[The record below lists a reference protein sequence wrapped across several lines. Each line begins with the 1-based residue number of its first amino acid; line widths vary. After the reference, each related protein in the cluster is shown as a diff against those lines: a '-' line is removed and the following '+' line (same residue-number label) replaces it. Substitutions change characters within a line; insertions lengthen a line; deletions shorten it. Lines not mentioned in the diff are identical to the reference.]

1 MTMLYLISWASLISS
16 ESIWK
21 KLTRKEQILAEL
33 DRGAGT
39 AKQLADRM
47 GVKLTIVRSTLSGLH
62 KQGLIRDTGKDAG
75 AEGVWEVVK

>member
-1 MTMLYLISWASLISS
+1 MIKEFWQRLTRKRQSN
-16 ESIWK
+16 K

-47 GVKLTIVRSTLSGLH
+47 GLKLTIVRSNLSSLHKSGLI
-62 KQGLIRDTGKDAG
+62 KDSGKDAG
-75 AEGVWEVVK
+75 TEGVWEVVK

>member
-1 MTMLYLISWASLISS
+1 M
-16 ESIWK
+16 
-21 KLTRKEQILAEL
+21 

>member
-1 MTMLYLISWASLISS
+1 MIKEFWQRLTRKRQSN
-16 ESIWK
+16 K

-47 GVKLTIVRSTLSGLH
+47 GLKLTIVRSNLSSLH
-62 KQGLIRDTGKDAG
+62 KSGLIRDTGKDAG
-75 AEGVWEVVK
+75 TEGVWEVVK

>member
-1 MTMLYLISWASLISS
+1 MFKTMWDRLTRKRQSN
-16 ESIWK
+16 K

-47 GVKLTIVRSTLSGLH
+47 GLKLTIVRTNLSALH
-62 KQGLIRDTGKDAG
+62 KQGLIRDTGQDAG
-75 AEGVWEVVK
+75 TEGVWEVVK

>member
-1 MTMLYLISWASLISS
+1 MIKEFWQRLTRKRQSN
-16 ESIWK
+16 K

-75 AEGVWEVVK
+75 PEGVWEVVK

>member
-1 MTMLYLISWASLISS
+1 MIKEFWQRLTRKRQSN
-16 ESIWK
+16 K

-47 GVKLTIVRSTLSGLH
+47 GLKLTIVRSNLSSLHKSGLI
-62 KQGLIRDTGKDAG
+62 KDTGIDAG

>member
-1 MTMLYLISWASLISS
+1 MIKEFWQRLTRKRQSN
-16 ESIWK
+16 K

-47 GVKLTIVRSTLSGLH
+47 GLKLTIVRSNLSSLHKSGLI
-62 KQGLIRDTGKDAG
+62 KDTGKDAG
-75 AEGVWEVVK
+75 TEGVWEVVK

>member
-1 MTMLYLISWASLISS
+1 MFKKMWDRLTR
-16 ESIWK
+16 K
-21 KLTRKEQILAEL
+21 RRTNQKLTRKEQILAEL

>member
-1 MTMLYLISWASLISS
+1 MIKEFWQRLTRKRQSN
-16 ESIWK
+16 K

-47 GVKLTIVRSTLSGLH
+47 GLKLTIVRSNLSALH
-62 KQGLIRDTGKDAG
+62 KSGLIRDTGQDAG
-75 AEGVWEVVK
+75 TEGVWEVVK

>member
-1 MTMLYLISWASLISS
+1 MIKEFWQRLTRKRQIN
-16 ESIWK
+16 K

-47 GVKLTIVRSTLSGLH
+47 GLKLTIVRSNLSSLHKSGLI
-62 KQGLIRDTGKDAG
+62 KDSGKDAG
-75 AEGVWEVVK
+75 TEGVWEVVK

>member
-1 MTMLYLISWASLISS
+1 MIKEFWQRLTRKRQSN
-16 ESIWK
+16 K

-47 GVKLTIVRSTLSGLH
+47 GLKLTIVRSNLSSLHKSGLI
-62 KQGLIRDTGKDAG
+62 KDTGIDAG
-75 AEGVWEVVK
+75 TEGVWEVVK